1 MLTLAIADNPYFEIS
16 DVEIREKKTVYTI
29 DTLRILSKKYEDL
42 YFIVGEDS
50 LRDFPTWKDP
60 EKILEIASIVVACR
74 KDFSDAAAKM
84 RYSDSGVLFCNS
96 PEVAISSTQIRERV
110 REGKSI
116 KNLVHPAVEEYIAKN
131 GLYKE

>member
-1 MLTLAIADNPYFEIS
+1 MKDG
-16 DVEIREKKTVYTI
+16 K
-29 DTLRILSKKYEDL
+29 SKKYEDL

-74 KDFSDAAAKM
+74 KDFADAAAKM

-116 KNLVHPAVEEYIAKN
+116 KNLVHPAVEEYIDRN
-131 GLYKE
+131 SLYKK